1 MPLWK
6 VKRGRDAY
14 AIEET
19 IVEAESAEQAEQI
32 ATDRDNRDV
41 VKWADTGEVV
51 TFDDTRLF
59 DGETVKVE
67 DDEDALLLEART
79 LLLSPREAATLFA
92 SMQHYADE
100 GFDERH
106 NRPDRVNFFATSN
119 GMFRALERDEVYM
132 LLGKLSRFFSLKLR
146 METPVDPA
154 AANFHTITVSRE
166 EHSTILAAL
175 RMWIDNLMR
184 GPDYFSDAL
193 LEIATNGDK
202 HDLLAPE
209 AIDALCERVNV

>member
-41 VKWADTGEVV
+41 VKWVDTGEVV

-59 DGETVKVE
+59 DGETKEVAPGTADPVE
-67 DDEDALLLEART
+67 RKSIAVTDQEL
-79 LLLSPREAATLFA
+79 
-92 SMQHYADE
+92 
-100 GFDERH
+100 
-106 NRPDRVNFFATSN
+106 
-119 GMFRALERDEVYM
+119 
-132 LLGKLSRFFSLKLR
+132 
-146 METPVDPA
+146 
-154 AANFHTITVSRE
+154 
-166 EHSTILAAL
+166 STILAAL
-175 RMWIDNLMR
+175 RMWTDNLMR

-209 AIDALCERVNV
+209 AIDALCERINV